1 MPTTVKIRM
10 LKTASFEH
18 GTYVAERVYVVE
30 WRLAEQLIAA
40 KAAVSLELEPAV
52 ETTAIDTGSVE
63 TAAHGRRAPVPA
75 KLPTKGKG
83 GGRGDI
89 AIPQPPKVDPTPL
102 PSE

>member
-1 MPTTVKIRM
+1 MPPTVKLRM
-10 LKTASFEH
+10 LKTASFDH
-18 GTYVAERVYVVE
+18 GTYVAEGVYVVDHK
-30 WRLAEQLIAA
+30 LATQLIDA
-40 KAAVSLELEPAV
+40 KAAVSLSPPLETAAV
-52 ETTAIDTGSVE
+52 DTGAVE